1 MTGKID
7 FVLYENAT
15 YRHRVTYCNPDN
27 TPVDLTGCTA
37 LMQVRATAGTPV
49 LLELSTAN
57 GMIELGGVSGTI
69 DIVISQPVI
78 DGLSKTTAKHD
89 FLLTQSNGDIMR
101 LFEGYFS
108 VLPGITQ

>member
-1 MTGKID
+1 MTGKFNIM
-7 FVLYENAT
+7 LYENAT
-15 YRHRVTYCNPDN
+15 YRHRLTYLNPDN

-37 LMQVRATAGTPV
+37 LMQVRDAAGAPV
-49 LLELSTAN
+49 LLELSTTN

-78 DGLSKTTAKHD
+78 DGLAKTTAKHD

-101 LFEGYFS
+101 LFEGYLS